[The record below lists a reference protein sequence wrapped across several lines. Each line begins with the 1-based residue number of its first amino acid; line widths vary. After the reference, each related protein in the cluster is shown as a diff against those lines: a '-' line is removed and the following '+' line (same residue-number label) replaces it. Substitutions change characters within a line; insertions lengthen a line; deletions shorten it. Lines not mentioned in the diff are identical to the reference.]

1 MYFSNDFETAFAAKT
16 NHTANTKA
24 AREPVARGS
33 SAATSFATARPDK
46 VGELGHPPLSVRADR
61 QSGLP
66 HLDSVYGSWGRNGTV
81 SEITGLIAFN
91 STSRKGVVLS
101 FRKNQQPN

>member
-33 SAATSFATARPDK
+33 SAATSFATARPDR
-46 VGELGHPPLSVRADR
+46 VGALGH
-61 QSGLP
+61 LP
-66 HLDSVYGSWGRNGTV
+66 
-81 SEITGLIAFN
+81 
-91 STSRKGVVLS
+91 
-101 FRKNQQPN
+101 